1 MFNNNCF
8 RIVLLCLLLV
18 VPFSVNAAQIKL
30 KWDANNEGDLAGYK
44 VYYKTGSPGEPYD
57 GEGAPQG
64 VSPSMVPVASLSDD
78 DNPEFTLTG
87 LSNDQVYYFVIT
99 AYNEEELESGYSNEV
114 DGLVISLTQGQNLI
128 SLYRQPADTD
138 TTSVLS
144 SISNKY
150 SKVSAFTNNS
160 WKFFIPEYPESSDL
174 TTMEAGI
181 GYWVDMSEPATLLMY
196 GQAASNTINLENG
209 GNMTGYNTPDSHNVA
224 DALNSIDGKY
234 QFVKTLVDGS
244 WKSYYPDNP
253 ASGDLTIM
261 EPGHGYFIDTL
272 ESCNWSLP

>member
-1 MFNNNCF
+1 MLNNNFF

-18 VPFSVNAAQIKL
+18 VPFSVNAAQVKL
-30 KWDANNEGDLAGYK
+30 KWDANNEDDLAGYK
-44 VYYKTGSPGEPYD
+44 VYYKTASPGEPYN
-57 GEGAPQG
+57 GASADQG
-64 VSPSMVPVASLSDD
+64 ASPLIVPLASLSDFN
-78 DNPEFTLTG
+78 NPEFTLTG

-209 GNMTGYNTPDSHNVA
+209 QNMTGYNTPDSHNVA

-234 QFVKTLVDGS
+234 RSIKTFVDGS
-244 WKSYYPDNP
+244 WKIYDPDNP
-253 ASGDLTIM
+253 ASSNLTIM